1 MGNGQEFRMT
11 RTGSLGMDFPNGR
24 VKERRKHMPF
34 YLKDKDI
41 SSDLAGI
48 RSVLIVPCR
57 FCPAASLAVREKKPF
72 IELFRTFL
80 RTPSYEKYI
89 QGLKSRIEREG
100 IRTRVFDSKLPH
112 HFVLCMWT
120 SGRRKD
126 LARQTAGYD
135 ALLVLG
141 CEAAAET
148 VRSCTTSHDCHVI
161 SGMDVE
167 GIMNVIPT
175 LKFPCN
181 IWLEVTSVTRVH
193 VNHAGDAG
201 TFMKRGWAEML

>member
-1 MGNGQEFRMT
+1 
-11 RTGSLGMDFPNGR
+11 
-24 VKERRKHMPF
+24 MPL
-34 YLKDKDI
+34 YLKDRDI
-41 SSDLAGI
+41 SSDLAGN

-57 FCPAASLAVREKKPF
+57 FCPAATLAVRERKPF
-72 IELFRTFL
+72 IELFSKFL
-80 RTPSYEKYI
+80 RTPSYEAYV

-126 LARQTAGYD
+126 LARQAAGYD

-148 VRSCTTSHDCHVI
+148 ARSCTNSLNCRVI
-161 SGMDVE
+161 SGMDAE
-167 GIMNVIPT
+167 GIMNIVPI

-181 IWLEVTSVTRVH
+181 IWLEVTSVTGVRL
-193 VNHAGDAG
+193 NHAGDYPVSRA
-201 TFMKRGWAEML
+201 A